1 MAAPRPLVSVLYHYS
16 SYKFNIME
24 QNDRILCHDLLIR
37 IELGRLSLST
47 FFRYYIHTDISPD
60 LILFKLIVFTV
71 FLYMSRMSLLAWF
84 LCVCFYFCVIFI
96 FFCFVCPDYSL
107 LSLSKVGKGGGGEAG
122 WGKLLIKSP

>member
-47 FFRYYIHTDISPD
+47 FFRYYIHTDISPN

-84 LCVCFYFCVIFI
+84 LCVFVFIFVEFFYF
-96 FFCFVCPDYSL
+96 L
-107 LSLSKVGKGGGGEAG
+107 LLCLS
-122 WGKLLIKSP
+122 